1 MFYGVSEIVDLL
13 KVAIQQ
19 KTTTELQH
27 GTEDNNLKMSIR
39 DQQEIGWSHI
49 LFGRFATSTSR
60 YIDITLKQRGCQKWQ
75 NSGERWTQRMTQNIW
90 DTFLSL
96 WNNRNTII
104 YEDQNKSNH
113 DILKERLRMR
123 VENCYLYADKLSSND
138 RQKIFHLDEK
148 DFMNEDTRYI
158 KAWLKN
164 VG

>member
-19 KTTTELQH
+19 RTTTELQH

-39 DQQEIGWSHI
+39 DQQEICWSHI
-49 LFGRFATSTSR
+49 LFGRFELT
-60 YIDITLKQRGCQKWQ
+60 
-75 NSGERWTQRMTQNIW
+75 GERWTQIMTQNIW

-96 WNNRNTII
+96 WNNRNTIM

-123 VENCYLYADKLSSND
+123 VENCYLYADKL
-138 RQKIFHLDEK
+138 RKRL
-148 DFMNEDTRYI
+148 NE
-158 KAWLKN
+158 
-164 VG
+164 